1 MTNYEEFKAIAD
13 DIAEMYANGYSDYAE
28 YFSETFSG
36 IGEMSAV
43 TRLSDRVYAL
53 RGVDTKSVEFTKGMK
68 EIAIDAMLAIGEVNI
83 IPTKA
88 EKPEKKPFLEKGAR
102 YWCKISLPSESLGV
116 KSIVF
121 AHGNIYKYLGGLK
134 FEDELSGT
142 YSIVDVGNVELSEYL
157 QKIIEKK

>member
-1 MTNYEEFKAIAD
+1 MTNYDEFKAIAD
-13 DIAEMYANGYSDYAE
+13 DIAEMYANGYAEYAE

-88 EKPEKKPFLEKGAR
+88 EVPFLEEGAR
-102 YWCKISLPSESLGV
+102 YWCIKPWIEEVLGKKYV
-116 KSIVF
+116 NFHK
-121 AHGNIYKYLGGLK
+121 GGIYEYVGCDMFIDCCDDTRVIIPKE
-134 FEDELSGT
+134 FP
-142 YSIVDVGNVELSEYL
+142 VDLYI

>member
-36 IGEMSAV
+36 IGGLSAV

-68 EIAIDAMLAIGEVNI
+68 EIAIDAILAIGEVNI

-88 EKPEKKPFLEKGAR
+88 KVPFLEEGAR
-102 YWCKISLPSESLGV
+102 YWCIKPWIEE
-116 KSIVF
+116 VF
-121 AHGNIYKYLGGLK
+121 GRECTYFEKGRIYSYRGGLI
-134 FEDELSGT
+134 FDEEGT
-142 YSIVDVGNVELSEYL
+142 GKPVMTDCGFPVEQYL

>member
-36 IGEMSAV
+36 IGEMSAI

-88 EKPEKKPFLEKGAR
+88 EEPEDESFLEVGAR
-102 YWCKISLPSESLGV
+102 YWCKKTLTTEAFGI
-116 KSIVF
+116 KSTYLV
-121 AHGNIYKYLGGLK
+121 AGCVYKYIGGLK
-134 FEDELSGT
+134 FESEID
-142 YSIVDVGNVELSEYL
+142 GNVSVVDMGDIKASL